1 MKNLII
7 SVLLTKV
14 LADNVLVPCTASE
27 LAGMVIAV
35 FTIATLIDMRR
46 DKLRQHIAT
55 SQKNLKGGE

>member
-14 LADNVLVPCTASE
+14 LADNNVLVSCTVPE

-35 FTIATLIDMRR
+35 FTMVTITEYFFES
-46 DKLRQHIAT
+46 LRQ
-55 SQKNLKGGE
+55 QVRRKRRR